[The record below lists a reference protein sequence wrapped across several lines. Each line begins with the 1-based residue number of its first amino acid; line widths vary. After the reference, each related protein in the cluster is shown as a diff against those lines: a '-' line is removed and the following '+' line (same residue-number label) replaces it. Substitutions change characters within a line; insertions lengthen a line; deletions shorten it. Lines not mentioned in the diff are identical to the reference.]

1 MVDSGLAKI
10 NCDVVQGSVLGPLR
24 FLLYINDLN
33 QAIKFCKVHHFADD
47 TNLLY
52 LGKSIKKLNVNIDL
66 KNLVNWLNAN
76 KISLNVK
83 KTEMVI
89 FKSKRKKF
97 NDTVKIKL
105 SGKRIY
111 PTASVKYLGVKIDQH
126 LTWQHHINDL
136 SVKLN
141 RANALLFKIRKFVDD
156 KILRSIYF
164 AIFESNLNYCSL
176 VWAQNYNVINRLVI
190 LQKKALRIMNY
201 QPRNSHTSPL
211 FRKAAVLKFKDKINL
226 ENILFISKSINNLLP
241 SLFNNWFVFSSDTH
255 KYNTSWSSDDK
266 LQKYSYR
273 TNTYGKNSIIISAIE
288 SWNNSQN
295 NLKTMSLRLL
305 TPNKIKL
312 LLSNEQL
319 KIN

>member
-1 MVDSGLAKI
+1 M
-10 NCDVVQGSVLGPLR
+10 R
-24 FLLYINDLN
+24 YINDLN
-33 QAIKFCKVHHFADD
+33 QAIKFCKFHHFEGD

-52 LGKSIKKLNVNIDL
+52 LGKSIKKLNRFVNIDL

-201 QPRNSHTSPL
+201 QPRNSHTSLL

-226 ENILFISKSINNLLP
+226 ENILFVSKSINNLLL

-255 KYNTSWSSDDK
+255 KYNTSWSSNDK

-295 NLKTMSLRLL
+295 NLFKTSD
-305 TPNKIKL
+305 T
-312 LLSNEQL
+312 QQG
-319 KIN
+319 